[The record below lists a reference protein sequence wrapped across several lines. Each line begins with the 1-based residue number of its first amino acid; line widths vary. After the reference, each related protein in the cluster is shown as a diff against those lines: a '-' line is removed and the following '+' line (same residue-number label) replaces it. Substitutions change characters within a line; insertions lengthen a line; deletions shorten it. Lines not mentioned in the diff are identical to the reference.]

1 MASNQ
6 AANLYF
12 QSPLSI
18 ILTPGHQRLWFRG
31 EGSILKTC
39 RKPVFKACSH
49 TSTLH
54 LSIILVRWEKTEK
67 EGGLFDQLELTNTF
81 QILSNS
87 CYTLKFA
94 NQTLF
99 LDVGN
104 CYWKIANF
112 REMLHSYKVQTRKND
127 FTLISYRIRYELFT
141 KLDSHAWLFTVKHA
155 NQIR

>member
-1 MASNQ
+1 MPVIAQSTAVGALKYREPHWYLIINLEPNSAVKAMKTFSQYSFSPLVLPMASNQ

-31 EGSILKTC
+31 RGSILKTC

-54 LSIILVRWEKTEK
+54 PSIILVRWEKTEK
-67 EGGLFDQLELTNTF
+67 EGGLFDQWELTNTF
-81 QILSNS
+81 QILNNS

-99 LDVGN
+99 LDIGN
-104 CYWKIANF
+104 
-112 REMLHSYKVQTRKND
+112 S
-127 FTLISYRIRYELFT
+127 
-141 KLDSHAWLFTVKHA
+141 
-155 NQIR
+155 